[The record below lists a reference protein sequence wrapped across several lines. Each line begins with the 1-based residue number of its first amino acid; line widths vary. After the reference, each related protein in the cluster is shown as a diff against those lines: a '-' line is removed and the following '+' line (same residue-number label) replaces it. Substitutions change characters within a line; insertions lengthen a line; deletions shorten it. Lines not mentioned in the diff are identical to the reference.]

1 MMTRQEFKGW
11 YDRLWMYFDNENAMD
26 NIVQTIRLEVT
37 DAEIPSFVE
46 HLAQAVEDL
55 QKSKQGLGLRRADDF
70 RNLIAA
76 LSLP

>member
-1 MMTRQEFKGW
+1 
-11 YDRLWMYFDNENAMD
+11 MYFDNEIAMD

-55 QKSKQGLGLRRADDF
+55 QESKQGLGLRRADDF

>member
-1 MMTRQEFKGW
+1 
-11 YDRLWMYFDNENAMD
+11 MD

-46 HLAQAVEDL
+46 HRAQAVEDL
-55 QKSKQGLGLRRADDF
+55 QESKQGLGLRRADDF

>member
-11 YDRLWMYFDNENAMD
+11 YDRLWMYFDNEVTMD
-26 NIVQTIRLEVT
+26 KIVQTIRLEVNE
-37 DAEIPSFVE
+37 AEIPFFVD
-46 HLAQAVEDL
+46 HLAQAVKDL
-55 QKSKQGLGLRRADDF
+55 QESKQGLGLRRADDF